1 MVIIRLQ
8 GGLGNQL
15 FQYALYLQLKAM
27 GRSVKMDEILGFEGD
42 LQRTPCLARTL
53 GICYE
58 TATDREVRTLRDAF
72 MDPVSRIRRKLT
84 GRRNLEWEEPDAAFH
99 PEVLAMEEAY
109 LNGYFQSDRYFG
121 DPSVRE
127 TLGEIFAENIRRRMS
142 GGGPAGFAA
151 AAERIMA
158 DGEHAV
164 SLHIRR
170 GDYLLAEPA
179 KTHGGICTEHYYGE
193 AVTLVR
199 GSVPDAVFYVFSD
212 DAAYA
217 AQFAQEGEAAGR
229 GRFVPVCSLLSEET
243 GGPAEIDAASLL
255 LMRLCR
261 HHILA
266 NSSFSWWGAWSA
278 RAEEETGIVIAPDR
292 WFNNRP
298 GDAVYTD
305 RMRKLHVS

>member
-1 MVIIRLQ
+1 
-8 GGLGNQL
+8 
-15 FQYALYLQLKAM
+15 
-27 GRSVKMDEILGFEGD
+27 
-42 LQRTPCLARTL
+42 
-53 GICYE
+53 
-58 TATDREVRTLRDAF
+58 
-72 MDPVSRIRRKLT
+72 
-84 GRRNLEWEEPDAAFH
+84 
-99 PEVLAMEEAY
+99 MEEAY

-229 GRFVPVCSLLSEET
+229 GRFVPVCSLLSGET
-243 GGPAEIDAASLL
+243 EGPAEIDAASLL

-261 HHILA
+261 LPELVVNGDKIVYILFLA
-266 NSSFSWWGAWSA
+266 
-278 RAEEETGIVIAPDR
+278 VIAPT
-292 WFNNRP
+292 
-298 GDAVYTD
+298 GVLVTQIAQLYHQDAEYASAINVVTTLFCIVTMPLMTWIYF
-305 RMRKLHVS
+305 L